1 MDISKMVE
9 LARGDKR
16 VDLVLKN
23 ARLINVFSGDIHL
36 TNVAVHQDR
45 IIGMGD
51 YQAKEQIDLKGKYLV
66 PGFMDGHVHLES
78 SMVTPAEF
86 TRAVVP
92 LGTTSV
98 IIDPH
103 EIANV
108 MGLDGIR
115 YMLEASQ
122 GLPLDV
128 YIMLPSCVPSTHME
142 TSGAELTSYDL
153 SLLMGNERVLG
164 LAEMMNFPGVISG
177 DKQVLDKIRI
187 ARGKRIDGH
196 APGLGG
202 KGLCAY
208 IGAGIRSDHECTIL
222 EEAKEKLRL
231 GMYIMVRQG
240 TAARNLEDLLPLI
253 NSENSRNCFFVTD
266 DRHPQDLLEEG
277 HINFLVKK
285 AVKLGL
291 DPIKAIQMAT
301 INTAE
306 YFRLADVGGI
316 GPGYRADMVVLKDLE
331 NFEVEKVFKRGKLV
345 AQNGKILPGKIRKE
359 KVTIRS
365 SMNVDWM
372 GLKGFDIPAQEGK
385 VLVIEVVPGQ
395 IVTKK
400 LIVSPRV
407 EKGRVVADIE
417 RDILKLAVVERH
429 MASGN
434 VGIGLVKGF
443 RLKRGALASSVA
455 HDSHNIVIV
464 GAKDEDMMTAA
475 IEVVRMKG
483 GQVVV
488 KEDEVI
494 ASLALPLAG
503 LMTDGS
509 LEETE
514 DKVKQL
520 NRAATDLG
528 CRLRDPFMTLSF
540 LALPVIPELK
550 LTDKGLVDVEKFQI
564 VPLFVKSG

>member
-1 MDISKMVE
+1 VDISKMIE
-9 LARGDKR
+9 LARGGKK

-177 DKQVLDKIRI
+177 DKEVLDKIRI
-187 ARGKRIDGH
+187 AREKRIDGH

-359 KVTIRS
+359 RVTIRS

-385 VLVIEVVPGQ
+385 VLVIEAVPGQ

-407 EKGRVVADIE
+407 EKGRVLADIE

-443 RLKRGALASSVA
+443 GLKRGALASSVA

-483 GQVVV
+483 GQVVI

-494 ASLALPLAG
+494 ASLSLPLAG

-514 DKVKQL
+514 DKIKQL

>member
-1 MDISKMVE
+1 MDISKMIE
-9 LARGDKR
+9 LARGDKK

-23 ARLINVFSGDIHL
+23 ARLVNVFSGDIHL

-153 SLLMGNERVLG
+153 SLLLGNERVLG

-306 YFRLADVGGI
+306 YFRLTDVGGI
-316 GPGYRADMVVLKDLE
+316 GPGYKADMVVLKDLE

-359 KVTIRS
+359 RVTIRS

-372 GLKGFDIPAQEGK
+372 GLKGFDIPVQEGK
-385 VLVIEVVPGQ
+385 VLVIEAVPGQ

-407 EKGRVVADIE
+407 EKGRVVVDIE

-443 RLKRGALASSVA
+443 GLKRGALASSVA

-494 ASLALPLAG
+494 ASLSLPLAG

-509 LEETE
+509 LEETQG
-514 DKVKQL
+514 KVKQL

-528 CRLRDPFMTLSF
+528 CRLRNPFMTLSF